1 MALLDIWNFRTI
13 TTKRNVNSIWVP
25 PRNLVI
31 RREYQQIPK
40 TLFVPISQLTRF
52 QWPTAIHEEIQI
64 LPGKFHC
71 TDYWK
76 YHFDVTARSKTVPV
90 RVEFRSPGI

>member
-1 MALLDIWNFRTI
+1 MIFRYL
-13 TTKRNVNSIWVP
+13 KLSRLPMRNVNSIWVP

-52 QWPTAIHEEIQI
+52 Q
-64 LPGKFHC
+64 
-71 TDYWK
+71 
-76 YHFDVTARSKTVPV
+76 
-90 RVEFRSPGI
+90 